1 MDHYEELHKIPKID
15 ENAIE
20 DIYHV
25 KPHEGS
31 WIVDHESEERIIHRF
46 DDKVDAVAAA
56 SELASSS
63 PEGKLVIHNSEGD
76 VDKDETIEI
85 GKSLQEKFG
94 GKRVFIP
101 VAFHTRLSRH

>member
-1 MDHYEELHKIPKID
+1 MDHHEELRKIPSIS
-15 ENAIE
+15 ENIVE

-46 DDKVDAVAAA
+46 DDKVDAISAA
-56 SELASSS
+56 SELASNS
-63 PEGKLVIHNSEGD
+63 PEGKLVIHNFEGN
-76 VDKDETIEI
+76 VDKDETEKI
-85 GKSLQEKFG
+85 GKSLQEKSG
-94 GKRVFIP
+94 GARVFIP